1 MVTVRWGDYIMNTRT
16 TYFLSTLVAL
26 LAGTASVANA
36 SPTSFF
42 STFPARCSDN
52 AFLQVGHNL
61 DSPSATLTIVTD
73 DGAWESPTRRVNL
86 LYGDLMAPST
96 TLLSNAADNQSKPR
110 ISNRQSRQA
119 QKILQKYERE
129 VLWRTPLLNS
139 VGTIQTTS
147 TFDQYKCLTDTCPKG
162 VTCTALPIAKERDE
176 FRDRLPL
183 LRDLHEET
191 MALVSTVPSLK
202 RKVPQ
207 LRRTYDRVEKKI
219 ATTLQNLPERIYV
232 IDEFIARK

>member
-1 MVTVRWGDYIMNTRT
+1 MKTCAAYV
-16 TYFLSTLVAL
+16 LSSVVAL
-26 LAGTASVANA
+26 LACTTSVVHA

-42 STFPARCSDN
+42 STFPSRCSDN
-52 AFLQVGHNL
+52 AFSEMQYNL
-61 DSPSATLTIVTD
+61 ASSTSSVTVVSD
-73 DGAWESPTRRVNL
+73 DGAWESPTRLVNS
-86 LYGDLMAPST
+86 LYGDLMAPSS
-96 TLLSNAADNQSKPR
+96 TLLSIAADNQSKPR

-119 QKILQKYERE
+119 QKILRKYERE

-139 VGTIQTTS
+139 VGTIENTS
-147 TFDQYKCLTDTCPKG
+147 AFDQYKCLTDTCPKG
-162 VTCTALPIAKERDE
+162 VTCTALPTAKERDE

-202 RKVPQ
+202 RKVPG

-219 ATTLQNLPERIYV
+219 ATTLQNVPERIYV
-232 IDEFIARK
+232 IDEFVARK